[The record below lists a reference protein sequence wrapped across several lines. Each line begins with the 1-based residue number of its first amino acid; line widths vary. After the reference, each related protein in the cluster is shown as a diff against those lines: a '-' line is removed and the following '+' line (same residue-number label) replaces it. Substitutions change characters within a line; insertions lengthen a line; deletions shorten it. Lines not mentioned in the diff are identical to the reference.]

1 MNVCLYLKES
11 YCMEIPTHYR
21 NEEDEKDS
29 LEILEL
35 SEACAVFERPY
46 QFFIGAD
53 GDIVLGKSRI
63 IFRVVGQMLELTGDL
78 GAEPVYWNYQRLKG
92 PVSRI
97 LKGDCLLAGGVK
109 LVFYQECILIYGAEE
124 NYCSTLLPTEWN
136 HTPYKG
142 FPDYKRSPRIIRRV
156 PQEKVELKSPPEK
169 LVADKGGLAMLILP
183 TLATTAVTVGIGLMM
198 GRGAYLLMSVGAT
211 AVTMVISVIRFFS
224 DRKERRETNQKNQE
238 AYEAYL
244 LRKRKEIY
252 TLYGTEEESYGYNFP
267 SVQELNRMVHRFDSR
282 IYERLATDQD
292 FLTFSIGKRVSRVSF
307 EITLAEQDISAKEDE
322 LYTQARELKEEYSTI
337 RKAVTVDL
345 KRSHLGLV
353 GSKNVIHRQLQS
365 YLCQLAVFQSY
376 RDLQIIVLYDEKYQA
391 DFAWLK
397 WLPHCRIQALNVRG
411 LIHTERSRDQVLN
424 SLNQILKE
432 RKQKLEENKKEAR
445 FLPHFLFVIDEPKYI
460 MDHSIM
466 EYLNESSSQIGVSIL
481 YTSYLRSNLPD
492 YIGTV
497 LMLEHAREGTLLL
510 REKEYCNEK
519 LELNDCDGVNL
530 ELFARDLGVL
540 NHQLGA
546 TSHIPES
553 ITFFEMY
560 KVQHPQELDIK
571 QRWASHYAEKSL
583 AVPLGVRAVDD
594 IVELNL
600 HEKAHGPHGLVAGTT
615 GSGKSEIIQ
624 SYILSLAVNFHPYEV
639 GFLLIDY
646 KGGGMAGLFKNLPH
660 LLGTITNLDG
670 SESMRALASIKS
682 ELARRQKLFSEN
694 NVNHINGYMS
704 LFREGK
710 VSEPIPH
717 LFLISDE
724 FAELKKE
731 QPDFMKELV
740 STARIGR
747 SLGVHLILATQ
758 KPTGVVDDQ
767 IWTNSKFKLALKVQD
782 ESDSK
787 EILKTP
793 DAASITQAG
802 RAYLQ
807 VGNNEIYELF
817 QSAWSGATYIEEQE
831 KEVTLDNRVYLVND
845 LGQRM
850 LVNQDLGGSK
860 AEKSAKATQLDV
872 TIDYIKS
879 LYDQEQTVV
888 VSRPWLPAL
897 PTVLVSPY
905 TDHGFQDT
913 DFCTEGV
920 QVPIG
925 LIDIPE
931 EQRQQEYQMNLTE
944 DGNLL
949 YIASSGYGKSVMLTT
964 AALSLALKY
973 RVSEVN
979 LYVLD
984 LGNNALIALKNLP
997 HTSEYITL
1005 DDEER
1010 YQKFKKLIAKEIK
1023 DRKKRMAEVLAQNFQ
1038 VYNQSVET
1046 PMRAIVVLVDNF
1058 DAVKEMGFEEEEY
1071 FTRASRDGVSLGIY
1085 FVIAATRMNAIRGA
1099 TFNNFKNKIAGFN
1112 FEKTEILNLV
1122 GRSPYTLPEI
1132 RGRAMVKY
1140 KERVSTMQIYAMVP
1154 FQNNL
1159 EYRSGIG
1166 KLLEEIRER
1175 CQGEE
1180 APHMPIMPEEVT
1192 LDVMKSF
1199 HNPNIDLYLGLEKED
1214 VSLEGICLTDS
1225 PFPIIGA
1232 DGSGKTNMLKV
1243 MLHQLA
1249 GKAAVTIFD
1258 SADGELKSYGQM
1270 EGIHLVGDMNQ
1281 FVTFMDDLEREVLR
1295 REAELEAGD
1304 EAGAMSGDDAGQNEA
1319 RKPWVILID
1328 DLSGFYSRQT
1338 TSEAE
1343 IADMMRRAAAAGILI
1358 VAANELNKFYGADP
1372 VTELF
1377 KRSRNGILM
1386 SPQGHLGIAPTNLV
1400 PGAQEGALYKRG
1412 RSVVVRVPKG

>member
-11 YCMEIPTHYR
+11 YCLELPVHYR
-21 NEEDEKDS
+21 SEEEQETS
-29 LEILEL
+29 LAVLEL
-35 SEACAVFERPY
+35 SDAYEVYERPG

-53 GDIVLGKSRI
+53 GEIALEQSRL
-63 IFRVVGQMLELTGDL
+63 IFRVTGQRLEIYGNLD
-78 GAEPVYWNYQRLKG
+78 AEPVYWNYRRLRG

-109 LVFYQECILIYGAEE
+109 LVFYPECLQIYGEGKAWHT
-124 NYCSTLLPTEWN
+124 SLMPTEWSR
-136 HTPYKG
+136 TPYRG

-156 PQEKVELKSPPEK
+156 PLDKVELKSPPEK
-169 LVADKGGLAMLILP
+169 AVADKGGLAMLILP

-211 AVTMVISVIRFFS
+211 AVTMVVSVIRFFS
-224 DRKERRETNQKNQE
+224 DRKERQETNQKNHE

-252 TLYGTEEESYGYNFP
+252 ALYGREEEAYRYNFP
-267 SVQELNRMVHRFDSR
+267 TVRELNQMVHSFDSR

-292 FLTFSIGKRVSRVSF
+292 FLTFSIGKRVSPVSF
-307 EITLAEQDISAKEDE
+307 DITLPEQDISAKEDE

-337 RKAVTVDL
+337 RRAVTVDL

-353 GSKNVIHRQLQS
+353 GSKKVIHRQLQS

-376 RDLQIIVLYDEKYQA
+376 RDLQVIVLYDEKYQA
-391 DFAWLK
+391 DFGWLK

-411 LIHTERSRDQVLN
+411 LIHTERARDQVLN
-424 SLNQILKE
+424 SLNQILKD

-445 FLPHFLFVIDEPKYI
+445 FLPHFLFIIDEPRYI

-497 LMLEHAREGTLLL
+497 LMLEHGREGTLLL
-510 REKEYCNEK
+510 KEKEYCNEK
-519 LELNDCDGVNL
+519 LELNDCGGVNL

-540 NHQLGA
+540 NHQLGT

-560 KVQHPQELDIK
+560 KVQHPQELDIL
-571 QRWASHYAEKSL
+571 QRWMSHHAEKSL

-624 SYILSLAVNFHPYEV
+624 SYILSLAVNFHPHEV

-710 VSEPIPH
+710 VLEPIPH

-850 LVNQDLGGSK
+850 LVNQDLGGTK
-860 AEKSAKATQLDV
+860 AEKAAKTTQLDV

-879 LYDQEQTVV
+879 LYDKENAVA

-897 PTVLVSPY
+897 PAVLVSPH
-905 TDHGFQDT
+905 TESGFSDT
-913 DFCTEGV
+913 NFCGEGV
-920 QVPIG
+920 RVPIG

-931 EQRQQEYQMNLTE
+931 EQKQQEYEMNLSE

-949 YIASSGYGKSVMLTT
+949 YIASGGYGKSVMLTT

-984 LGNNALIALKNLP
+984 FGNNALIALKNLP

-1010 YQKFKKLIAKEIK
+1010 YQKFKKLISKEIK
-1023 DRKKRMAEVLAQNFQ
+1023 ERKKKMAEVLAQNFQ
-1038 VYNQSVET
+1038 VYNQSVEE
-1046 PMRAIVVLVDNF
+1046 PMRAIVVLADNF

-1071 FTRASRDGVSLGIY
+1071 FTKASRDGVSLGIY

-1140 KERVSTMQIYAMVP
+1140 GERISTMQVYTMVP
-1154 FQNNL
+1154 FRNNL

-1166 KLLEEIRER
+1166 KLLEDIRER

-1192 LDVMKSF
+1192 LDAMQSF
-1199 HNPNIDLYLGLEKED
+1199 KNPAIDVYVGLEKEE
-1214 VSLEGICLTDS
+1214 VTLEGLRLTDS
-1225 PFPIIGA
+1225 PFTIIGA
-1232 DGSGKTNMLKV
+1232 DGSGKTNLLKV
-1243 MLHQLA
+1243 LLHQLA
-1249 GKAAVTIFD
+1249 GNARITIFD
-1258 SADGELKSYGQM
+1258 SPDGELKPYGQT
-1270 EGIHLVGDMNQ
+1270 EGVRLIGDMNQ
-1281 FVTFMDDLEREVLR
+1281 FVTFMDELENEVLR
-1295 REAELEAGD
+1295 RE
-1304 EAGAMSGDDAGQNEA
+1304 DDAGGGAVPDTASGQIETGS
-1319 RKPWVILID
+1319 PWVVLID
-1328 DLSGFYSRQT
+1328 DLSNFYSRQT
-1338 TSEAE
+1338 TSEGE

-1386 SPQGHLGIAPTNLV
+1386 SPQGHLGIAPTDLT
-1400 PGAQEGALYKRG
+1400 PGAQEGVLYRKG
-1412 RSVVVRVPKG
+1412 RSVVVRVPRG